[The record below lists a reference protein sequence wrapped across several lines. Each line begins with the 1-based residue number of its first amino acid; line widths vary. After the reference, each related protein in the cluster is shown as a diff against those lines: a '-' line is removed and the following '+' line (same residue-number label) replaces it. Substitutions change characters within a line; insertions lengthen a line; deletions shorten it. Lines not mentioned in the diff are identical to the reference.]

1 MSDHLQIWGKKNC
14 RVKAPIKKY
23 KMKSFKPSLGSLLES
38 IQSSMKFT
46 DPIKT
51 RVADKTRRLFH
62 VYVFFEKAIE
72 KNIIKIK
79 LAQGDGQWEN
89 YTNCCRFNDMTKCI
103 MKNKSGTWWNLLATK
118 RALFLFTKPSELFL
132 TLKTHLQP
140 TSWRFGG
147 GGTKDQVLLEQRAW
161 NSSP

>member
-1 MSDHLQIWGKKNC
+1 M
-14 RVKAPIKKY
+14 KAPVKKY

-79 LAQGDGQWEN
+79 LAQGDGQ
-89 YTNCCRFNDMTKCI
+89 
-103 MKNKSGTWWNLLATK
+103 
-118 RALFLFTKPSELFL
+118 
-132 TLKTHLQP
+132 
-140 TSWRFGG
+140 
-147 GGTKDQVLLEQRAW
+147 
-161 NSSP
+161 